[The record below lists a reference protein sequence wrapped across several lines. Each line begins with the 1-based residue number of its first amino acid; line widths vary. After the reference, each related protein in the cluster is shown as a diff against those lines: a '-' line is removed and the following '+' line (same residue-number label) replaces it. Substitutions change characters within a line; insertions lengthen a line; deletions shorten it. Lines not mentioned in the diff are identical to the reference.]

1 MKAQKAHF
9 KKTSATPK
17 YTTLGFGFQP
27 QLSEH
32 HYLVNVMP
40 DTVRISEQFEYAE
53 NEARRDALY
62 QIGDADP
69 RLRVILPR
77 AKWDAIKDAVAYEFN
92 PRLKDMGLKLG
103 KFTTGYNMLARL
115 FGKEMLLLAWAIE
128 DAEPGVIPVAIRNWQ
143 GLKPEERW
151 WLTTM
156 TNAATGQAIAGK
168 NRGWR
173 KSVRFAM
180 TENPVSDMSLWPQA
194 LEDRL

>member
-1 MKAQKAHF
+1 
-9 KKTSATPK
+9 
-17 YTTLGFGFQP
+17 
-27 QLSEH
+27 
-32 HYLVNVMP
+32 
-40 DTVRISEQFEYAE
+40 
-53 NEARRDALY
+53 
-62 QIGDADP
+62 
-69 RLRVILPR
+69 
-77 AKWDAIKDAVAYEFN
+77 
-92 PRLKDMGLKLG
+92 MGLKNG
-103 KFTTGYNMLARL
+103 KFSSGYNMLARL